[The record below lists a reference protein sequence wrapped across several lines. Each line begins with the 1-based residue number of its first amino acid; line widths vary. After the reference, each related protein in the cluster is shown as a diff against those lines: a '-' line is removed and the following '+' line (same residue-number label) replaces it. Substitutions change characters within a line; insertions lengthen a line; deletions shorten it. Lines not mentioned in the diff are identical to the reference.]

1 MAMPKPRYRTPEEW
15 QELVNSKRWQ
25 EQKAH
30 WLATG
35 RVVYGPGL

>member
-15 QELVNSKRWQ
+15 QEMVNSPSY
-25 EQKAH
+25 QKEKAY

-35 RVVYGPGL
+35 EVVYGPGL

>member
-25 EQKAH
+25 EFKTS
-30 WLATG
+30 WLARG
-35 RVVYGPGL
+35 NIFGPGL

>member
-1 MAMPKPRYRTPEEW
+1 MAMPKPRYTTPEEW
-15 QELVNSKRWQ
+15 QKMVTSERWQ
-25 EQKAH
+25 REKAF